1 MVFRLQKIKLNIN
14 DIRSASALTALEVD
28 LVSNRTLDEVER
40 LDLPLVLNVEGE
52 T

>member
-1 MVFRLQKIKLNIN
+1 MSTGKI
-14 DIRSASALTALEVD
+14 DIQPRDDDDSMSALEVD